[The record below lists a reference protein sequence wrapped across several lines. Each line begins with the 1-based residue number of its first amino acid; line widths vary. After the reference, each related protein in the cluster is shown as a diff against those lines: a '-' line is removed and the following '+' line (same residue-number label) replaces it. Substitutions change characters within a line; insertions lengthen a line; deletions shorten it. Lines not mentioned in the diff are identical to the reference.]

1 MSNNCLFKK
10 KKKKQIHVYIHKQD
24 SAGIKTFN
32 CTVGFYSGSVFVRV
46 SLFLLFLPVCKMRGH
61 VCLRTGD
68 FIQLC
73 DCSLVCSS
81 EHLNALFMDM

>member
-1 MSNNCLFKK
+1 M
-10 KKKKQIHVYIHKQD
+10 YIHKQD
-24 SAGIKTFN
+24 SIGIKTFN

-46 SLFLLFLPVCKMRGH
+46 EPLPFIPPCCKMRGH

-68 FIQLC
+68 FIELC